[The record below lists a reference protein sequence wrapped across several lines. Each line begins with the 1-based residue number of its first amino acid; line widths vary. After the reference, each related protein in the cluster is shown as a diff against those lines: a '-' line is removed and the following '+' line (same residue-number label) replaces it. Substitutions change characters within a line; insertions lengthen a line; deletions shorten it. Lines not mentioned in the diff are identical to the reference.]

1 MDKKSK
7 PNIVFLLA
15 DDMGYGDINFIGNV
29 IISRKKLIVFVKE
42 IPEILY
48 YKII

>member
-1 MDKKSK
+1 MFVLNNRVTTDRK
-7 PNIVFLLA
+7 IFV
-15 DDMGYGDINFIGNV
+15 YIYINFIGNV

-48 YKII
+48 YEII